1 MSDQCELLIV
11 NGSLAGRRFA
21 VPKGGLRLGR
31 ASTSDVAIPDE
42 ELSRSH
48 AMFERN
54 AAGELTVLDL
64 ASANGTLV
72 NGENIGLEVRTLRSG
87 DRIEVGATLIQVVP
101 EGFVGQ
107 PPPVEKVE
115 KVEKTE
121 VEKPPAVAER
131 VDLGLGGA
139 PATGADA
146 PAAADAGP

>member
-87 DRIEVGATLIQVVP
+87 DRIEVYWKNT
-101 EGFVGQ
+101 
-107 PPPVEKVE
+107 K
-115 KVEKTE
+115 
-121 VEKPPAVAER
+121 
-131 VDLGLGGA
+131 
-139 PATGADA
+139 
-146 PAAADAGP
+146 